1 MISILVTCLVREIW
15 QPTNEAAMGIDR
27 TFLLVSRACFDHV
40 VAMKQLAGVFGRL
53 MILGYGLSVGAAAE
67 KEWTPLFNGKDLSGW
82 QPKIAGFPL
91 GENAHHTFRV
101 EDGILKVSY
110 ADYPA
115 FGKKFG
121 HLYTDQSYSHFVL
134 RLEYRFEGQKMA
146 DAPSYVNFNSGVM
159 FHSQSAKSMT
169 LHQTFPASLEFQFL
183 ADEGK
188 GPRATGNVCTPGT
201 HIEMDGK
208 RVTQHIVES
217 SAPTFAPGE
226 WIKVEMEVHGHEQII
241 HRVNGKEVL
250 RYQHPV
256 LDPDCKISPAKVL
269 LAEGAREKLGS
280 GHIALQAEGHGV
292 WFRNIEIKELPVT
305 ATTP

>member
-1 MISILVTCLVREIW
+1 MKFRMLIRRLLTSLAVISVTF
-15 QPTNEAAMGIDR
+15 A
-27 TFLLVSRACFDHV
+27 S
-40 VAMKQLAGVFGRL
+40 
-53 MILGYGLSVGAAAE
+53 AAE
-67 KEWTPLFNGKDLSGW
+67 KGWESLFNGKNLSGW
-82 QPKIAGFPL
+82 KSKIAGYPL
-91 GENAHHTFRV
+91 GENPYNTFRV

-110 ADYPA
+110 ADYPE

-121 HLYTDQSYSHFVL
+121 HLYTEKSYAHFIL

-159 FHSQSAKSMT
+159 FHSQSAESMR
-169 LHQTFPASLEFQFL
+169 LDQGFPASLEFQFL

-188 GPRATGNVCTPGT
+188 GARATGNVCTPGT

-226 WIKVEMEVHGHEQII
+226 WVKVEIEVHGHERII

-256 LDPDCKISPAKVL
+256 LDPDCRISPAKDL
-269 LAEGAREKLGS
+269 LARGASEKLGA

-292 WFRNIEIKELPVT
+292 WFRNIEIKELSVP
-305 ATTP
+305 